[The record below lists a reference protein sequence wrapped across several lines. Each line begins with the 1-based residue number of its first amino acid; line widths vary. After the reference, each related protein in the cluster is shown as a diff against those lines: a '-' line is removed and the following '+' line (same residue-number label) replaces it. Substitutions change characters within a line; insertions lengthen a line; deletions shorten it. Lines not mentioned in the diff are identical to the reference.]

1 MSVGTLTNQRQP
13 TITINYENPVV
24 LYLEK
29 GDQIAWLPSHVALVR
44 SDNQGS
50 CTTQIKKFIDPKRTP
65 TLEYES
71 DPDSLCVPQD
81 HEIPPSEAYLDSVG
95 WSPDTAYRLKPHESI
110 LFTDARSKQSRLGS
124 PIDPDE
130 WLEIRPPWLAFVRNI
145 DGAPSSSGTGALSI
159 AEMIPLCKDQVVVY
173 DDERYTKSI
182 QPGDYW
188 TFENDTLK
196 KPDGRI
202 DLAKF
207 IDAPPAL
214 PRTRRLST
222 EDDEPAP
229 AKLSSLQISRAE
241 EMKNVAI
248 TRSSNRGA
256 TG

>member
-1 MSVGTLTNQRQP
+1 
-13 TITINYENPVV
+13 
-24 LYLEK
+24 
-29 GDQIAWLPSHVALVR
+29 
-44 SDNQGS
+44 
-50 CTTQIKKFIDPKRTP
+50 
-65 TLEYES
+65 
-71 DPDSLCVPQD
+71 
-81 HEIPPSEAYLDSVG
+81 
-95 WSPDTAYRLKPHESI
+95 
-110 LFTDARSKQSRLGS
+110 
-124 PIDPDE
+124 
-130 WLEIRPPWLAFVRNI
+130 
-145 DGAPSSSGTGALSI
+145 
-159 AEMIPLCKDQVVVY
+159 MIPLRKDQVVVY
-173 DDERYTKSI
+173 NDERYTKSI